1 MKKLSAIIALL
12 SVMAF
17 TQMAQAEVQAPVW
30 NCTLNFDVQGGGIKF
45 LVGHFKLQG
54 PGQINCMDIRGNV
67 ENIPVHVTLGGTP
80 ISLSAGIGKL
90 RLSGIAAGIGLAG
103 VPEDLLGSYVI
114 AGIRGSIFAGAGAD
128 LALHADYGSVT
139 FNASVQ
145 AVSGLG
151 LNMGIDY
158 LLIDPVY

>member
-1 MKKLSAIIALL
+1 MKKISVIIGLL
-12 SVMAF
+12 SFLGLA
-17 TQMAQAEVQAPVW
+17 QMAQAQVAAPVW
-30 NCTLNFDVQGGGIKF
+30 NCTLNFDVQGGGIK
-45 LVGHFKLQG
+45 LIVGHFKLQG
-54 PGQINCMDIRGNV
+54 PGQINCMDVQGNV
-67 ENIPVHVTLGGTP
+67 DQIPVHVTVGGAP
-80 ISLSAGIGKL
+80 VSLSAGIGTL

-103 VPEDLLGSYVI
+103 QPEDLLGSYII

-128 LALHADYGSVT
+128 LALHAQYGSVT

-158 LLIDPVY
+158 LLIEPIY